1 MNQQHLYGKGCDRM
15 QNVYHQ
21 RGQSTIEYTV
31 VCAALAF
38 ALFVDLNGDNS
49 ALKSILDNLNN
60 AYQKISYA
68 LSLPT

>member
-1 MNQQHLYGKGCDRM
+1 MNSQQSQRKECFRM
-15 QNVYHQ
+15 QNVRHHH
-21 RGQSTIEYTV
+21 GQSTIEYTV

-38 ALFVDLNGDNS
+38 ALFVDLNSSNS
-49 ALKSILDNLNN
+49 ALKNILDNFTS

>member
-1 MNQQHLYGKGCDRM
+1 MNQNLTHMKGVKRM
-15 QNVYHQ
+15 RPIRKQ

-38 ALFVDLNGDNS
+38 ALFVDLNSSNS
-49 ALKSILDNLNN
+49 AVKNVLDNFSN
-60 AYQKISYA
+60 AYKKISYA